1 MRFPLRS
8 GRAFWRHLLAALT
21 LVFGLTLV
29 TAARAQPNGPY
40 GERFDVAWG
49 LVAERYWDAA
59 YGGLDWNALKLE
71 YRPRAV
77 AARSDRAFY
86 GVLERLYDR
95 LGDEHSVFVPPAKVA
110 RIRRL
115 YGDLPCLGVFG
126 SQVGSQVDLQDGLQE
141 VRADA
146 GRLGRVRYRLDGSV
160 GVVTVP
166 DLATIGVA
174 GDLRGAVRQLSEQGA
189 EAFVLDLRGNPG
201 GRLVEM
207 MGAAGVFTRGFLWRT
222 LTRWTLPLPYPALGA
237 VETEKPLAVLIDKD
251 VHSAAEGLAGALQSS
266 GRARVFGERSAGNVE
281 AVLPFCLRDG
291 SQAWIATGV
300 LAPLRGATWEGR
312 GVVPDERTDRALG
325 AALAYLRGR

>member
-8 GRAFWRHLLAALT
+8 GRAFWRHLLSALT

-59 YGGLDWNALKLE
+59 YGGLDWRALKRE

-86 GVLERLYDR
+86 GVLERLYSR

-126 SQVGSQVDLQDGLQE
+126 SQVGSQ
-141 VRADA
+141 AA
-146 GRLGRVRYRLDGSV
+146 GGDTERLGGVRYRLDGSV

-166 DLATIGVA
+166 DLATIGIA
-174 GDLRGAVRQLSEQGA
+174 GDLRGSVRRLGERGA

-207 MGAAGVFTRGFLWRT
+207 MGTAGVFTRGFLWRT

-266 GRARVFGERSAGNVE
+266 GRARVFGEKSAGNVE

-325 AALAYLRGR
+325 AALTYLRGQ

>member
-1 MRFPLRS
+1 MRLLLNCACSVLLRCV
-8 GRAFWRHLLAALT
+8 LAICGSLF
-21 LVFGLTLV
+21 FGFSV
-29 TAARAQPNGPY
+29 AQSAQPNGSY
-40 GERFDVAWG
+40 GERFDVAWN

-59 YGGLDWNALKLE
+59 HGGLDWAALKRE

-95 LGDEHSVFVPPAKVA
+95 LGDEHSVFVPPAKAA

-126 SQVGSQVDLQDGLQE
+126 AQG
-141 VRADA
+141 DA
-146 GRLGRVRYRLDGSV
+146 ERLGGVRYRLNGTV

-174 GDLRGAVRQLSEQGA
+174 GDLRGAVQRLDEAGA
-189 EAFVLDLRGNPG
+189 SAFVLDLRGNPG

-237 VETEKPLAVLIDKD
+237 VETEKPLAVLIDKN

-266 GRARVFGERSAGNVE
+266 GRARVFGETSAGNVE

-312 GVVPDERTDRALG
+312 GVVPDERTGRALED
-325 AALAYLRGR
+325 ALSYLRGR

>member
-1 MRFPLRS
+1 MRPLS
-8 GRAFWRHLLAALT
+8 NPAGRVLRRYVLAACG
-21 LVFGLTLV
+21 LVFLSFSSAQG
-29 TAARAQPNGPY
+29 ARAY

-49 LVAERYWDAA
+49 LVAERYWDAD
-59 YGGLDWNALKLE
+59 YGGLDWRALKRE

-77 AARSDRAFY
+77 AARNDRAFY
-86 GVLERLYDR
+86 RVLERLYSR

-126 SQVGSQVDLQDGLQE
+126 SQDGSQNGSQDLGTDTE
-141 VRADA
+141 
-146 GRLGRVRYRLDGSV
+146 RLGGVRYRLEGGV
-160 GVVTVP
+160 GIVTVP

-174 GDLRGAVRQLSEQGA
+174 GDLRGAVQRLGEQGA

-266 GRARVFGERSAGNVE
+266 GRARVFGEKSAGNVE

-312 GVVPDERTDRALG
+312 GVVPDERTGRALG
-325 AALAYLRGR
+325 AALTYLRRQ